1 MTYHLQINASQPA
14 SEKLLFAMD
23 GDLHSNPQLAK
34 VEGKSPAE
42 FLSLR
47 ECINS
52 IPASKAQGSLW
63 KRQKKDSKKLR
74 EHFLWDTEEKLQI

>member
-1 MTYHLQINASQPA
+1 MTYRLQINAPQPA
-14 SEKLLFAMD
+14 SEKLLFAV
-23 GDLHSNPQLAK
+23 GGNLHSNPQLAK

-47 ECINS
+47 DCTNC

-63 KRQKKDSKKLR
+63 KRQKKDSKKRR
-74 EHFLWDTEEKLQI
+74 EHFPWNIEEKLQI